1 MRLGV
6 PWSVK
11 GIEPEAREA
20 AKQAAHRAGVTLGAW
35 LNQII
40 MEAGTDEVGRPGAE
54 PRSGPSQNPFGQS
67 VFSQPA
73 PQPSASATQIDMAP
87 VAEVMR
93 EIVQRVESSER
104 RTADLARRLEQSVG
118 QLAER
123 LEHSERAM
131 EQSSDQRTLD
141 PLERKLQH
149 LAERLEESERGRG
162 GRRPDDKAIQTL
174 EKAVSAV
181 VDHLETAEQRH
192 DESLSE
198 IRKTLSQLAA
208 RVDERDEEDEREEA
222 QARSRALETHLQT
235 LATRLEK
242 MEHSVGGVGPKAVE
256 AALKA
261 IAEKTDA
268 EQHKATIAGLQ
279 RNLGEITQRLERAE
293 NRTDETLKTFERTV
307 ASIAKRLEDLD
318 RPRTDVVPEA
328 VHQIESR
335 IEQMANRLQRNEDMT
350 TQAAQA
356 VERAIAGMSD
366 SLHVTEN
373 RSRETIESL
382 HVTLERMTDRLGRL
396 EKEAKAALSKP
407 ILPPQVAVGHTAGN
421 GFVPG
426 GQTFP
431 VPNFNAPQFG
441 GAFGGQPGATEFR
454 NPFGDAAIPSEP
466 PRALPSAP
474 PLPSEITPE
483 RIGDVPPPFAA
494 ADVRDRREPA
504 PAPDETDDV
513 DGPPAPDTDDPASE
527 TARAANDFLA
537 AARRAAQAA
546 AQAGRGGPHPMPG
559 NAPYGEN
566 AARFTAFE
574 SERESRRKKI
584 LVGGLAAALVMAA
597 GVAAMRMLSGQPVVP
612 QIAIEEPDAANSGTA
627 ATPDVAPSKPASATD
642 QSTAKPAGSTDVS
655 AGKPA
660 GSTDISAGK
669 PADMDASTETGAAA
683 IHPEATPESAGAD
696 KAASSGT
703 AAPAPTT
710 PSATAAP
717 AESPIVPTP
726 KKPARPAA
734 SGPSLTPAP
743 AKPVTSAPLTPS
755 AGQSLGAIP
764 EGERALG
771 AAANNGDEVAQY
783 ELGQRY
789 ANGDGVAA
797 DAAQAAYWYGE
808 AAGQGLAI
816 AQYRLA
822 TLYEKG
828 RGVPKDDGKARS
840 LYEKA
845 AMQGNVK
852 AMHNLAVIYAEGRG
866 TRQDFST
873 AARWFGEAAEF
884 GLGDSQYNL
893 AVLQERGLGVKQDL
907 GSAYKWLSI
916 AARNGDRGAAQ
927 RRDALAAKLDA
938 AALAKAKVAAETWT
952 PKRPDPAA
960 NGDLGPLKSGW
971 SENPDITGS
980 LSAPAAEVA
989 RAQAML
995 IELGYDPGSSDG
1007 LMGPRTRDAILTY
1020 QRSAGLDQTGS
1031 VNLALLKSLEL
1042 AIR

>member
-40 MEAGTDEVGRPGAE
+40 LEAGTDEVGRPGAE
-54 PRSGPSQNPFGQS
+54 PRSGQPQNPFGQS

-73 PQPSASATQIDMAP
+73 PQPLASATQIDMAP
-87 VAEVMR
+87 VAEAMR

-104 RTADLARRLEQSVG
+104 RTVDLARRLEQSVG

-181 VDHLETAEQRH
+181 VDHLETAERRS
-192 DESLSE
+192 DDALAE
-198 IRKTLSQLAA
+198 IRETLAEIAS

-222 QARSRALETHLQT
+222 QAHSRALETHLQT

-293 NRTDETLKTFERTV
+293 NRTDETLKTFEKTV
-307 ASIAKRLEDLD
+307 TSIAKRLEDLD
-318 RPRTDVVPEA
+318 RPRADVVPEA

-335 IEQMANRLQRNEDMT
+335 IEQMANRLQQNEDMT

-356 VERAIAGMSD
+356 IERAIAGMSD

-426 GQTFP
+426 GQAFP
-431 VPNFNAPQFG
+431 VPNFSAPQLS
-441 GAFGGQPGATEFR
+441 GAFGGQPGTAEFR
-454 NPFGDAAIPSEP
+454 NPFGDVAIPSEP

-483 RIGDVPPPFAA
+483 RIGDVPPPFAT
-494 ADVRDRREPA
+494 ADARDRREPM
-504 PAPDETDDV
+504 PEPDEADSV
-513 DGPPAPDTDDPASE
+513 EGPPAPDAVDPASE

-597 GVAAMRMLSGQPVVP
+597 GVAGMRMLSGQPAVP
-612 QIAIEEPDAANSGTA
+612 QIAIEEPDAANGSTA

-642 QSTAKPAGSTDVS
+642 QS

-660 GSTDISAGK
+660 GSTDVSAGK

-703 AAPAPTT
+703 AVPAPTT
-710 PSATAAP
+710 PSAAVP
-717 AESPIVPTP
+717 AESPIVPAP

-743 AKPVTSAPLTPS
+743 ARPVTSAPLSPS

-764 EGERALG
+764 EGQRALG
-771 AAANNGDEVAQY
+771 TAANNGDEVAQY

-797 DAAQAAYWYGE
+797 DPAQAAYWYGQ
-808 AAGQGLAI
+808 AADQGLAI

-828 RGVPKDDGKARS
+828 RGVPKDDGKARG

-873 AARWFGEAAEF
+873 AARWFSEAAEF

-907 GSAYKWLSI
+907 SSAYKWLSI
-916 AARNGDRGAAQ
+916 AAKDGDRGAAQ

-960 NGDLGPLKSGW
+960 NGDLGPLKSGG

-980 LSAPAAEVA
+980 LSAPAAGVA